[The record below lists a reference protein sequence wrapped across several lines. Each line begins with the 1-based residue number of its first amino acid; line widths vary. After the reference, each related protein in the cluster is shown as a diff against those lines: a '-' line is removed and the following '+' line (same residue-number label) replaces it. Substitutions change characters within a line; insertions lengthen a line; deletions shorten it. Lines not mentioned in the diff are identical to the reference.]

1 MKRLVLLTTSV
12 AALALTGVFTS
23 ASAQSTNAQPS
34 SAQPSST
41 GAGASGDSASGEG
54 PGMTGMSASGAHRTG
69 WPWYSHGNNSQNCVG
84 PISFCNV
91 YFGGG

>member
-1 MKRLVLLTTSV
+1 MRKLFLITTSV
-12 AALALTGVFTS
+12 AALALTGVVTS

-34 SAQPSST
+34 SAQPAS
-41 GAGASGDSASGEG
+41 AGMSAPGNASGEG
-54 PGMTGMSASGAHRTG
+54 PGMTGMTASGTYRHG
-69 WPWYSHGNNSQNCVG
+69 WPWYSHGNNASNCVG

>member
-1 MKRLVLLTTSV
+1 MRKLLLLTTSV

-23 ASAQSTNAQPS
+23 ASAQSTSAQPS
-34 SAQPSST
+34 SAQPSS
-41 GAGASGDSASGEG
+41 AGMTASPGASGEG
-54 PGMTGMSASGAHRTG
+54 PGMSGETASGKYRSG
-69 WPWYSHGNNSQNCVG
+69 WPWHGASAHNNNCVG

>member
-1 MKRLVLLTTSV
+1 MRKFLLLTTSV

-23 ASAQSTNAQPS
+23 ASAQSTGAQPS
-34 SAQPSST
+34 SAQPSS
-41 GAGASGDSASGEG
+41 AGTAASPGASGEG
-54 PGMTGMSASGAHRTG
+54 PGMSGQTASGKYRTG
-69 WPWYSHGNNSQNCVG
+69 WPWHSAGNHNNNCVG